1 MWLALPERNQPM
13 GQKKKRAKPGTPMY
27 VRVTLRGEEG
37 PEGCLIHGAV
47 PARVAGLPEKGK
59 QQKLWREI

>member
-1 MWLALPERNQPM
+1 M